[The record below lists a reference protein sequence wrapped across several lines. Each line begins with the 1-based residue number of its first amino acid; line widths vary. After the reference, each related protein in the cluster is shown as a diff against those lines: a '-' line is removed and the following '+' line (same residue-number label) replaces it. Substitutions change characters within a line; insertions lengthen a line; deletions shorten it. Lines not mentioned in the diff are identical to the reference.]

1 MLNDYKLR
9 FQKLRELNA
18 NKTSERF
25 IKPIEELKK
34 GSFIKIY
41 GELFLIEDEYQYK
54 ASGDVWKEF
63 QLFEIKTG
71 NIKYLEVEKDDV
83 ISLCLTTKEIK
94 RRNFPVSMDDVENM
108 SEEEEGEIRLEGI
121 TYFYEDDYKAKFSRN
136 GSDRKEEVYLYEFE
150 SDNREYL
157 TIEEWQESNGEYSY
171 EIFLSKDLNLS
182 AIEVLAI

>member
-18 NKTSERF
+18 NKTFERF

-54 ASGDVWKEF
+54 VSDDVWKEF

-108 SEEEEGEIRLEGI
+108 SEEGEGEIKFEGI
-121 TYFYEDDYKAKFSRN
+121 TYFYEDDYRAKFSRN
-136 GSDRKEEVYLYEFE
+136 GSHRREEVYLYEFE

-157 TIEEWQESNGEYSY
+157 TIEEWQESNGGYSY

-182 AIEVLAI
+182 ALEILSI